1 MGEATAGANPLSFLL
16 SEREQRVWYLGKEE
30 YIAVEEKNGDEVV
43 ELFSQTV
50 AASHTCRRS
59 C

>member
-1 MGEATAGANPLSFLL
+1 M
-16 SEREQRVWYLGKEE
+16 WYLGKEE
-30 YIAVEEKNGDEVV
+30 FIAIEEKNGDEVV

-59 C
+59 YLPLNRRREHLIAC